1 MEIKTIASGSSGN
14 CYLVQF
20 TKVKLL
26 LECGISFKRIQEGV
40 GFCTSDIDSVLLT
53 HEHMDHAK
61 GVKSCIKRGLDIY
74 TSAGTAE
81 VLNISGHRVKTVKS
95 GREFEI
101 KSLEII
107 PFLVEHDAKEPL
119 GFIIWDKLAN
129 EKLLFFTDTASLP
142 YAFDPVDYIL
152 GECNYSKDLLKNGG
166 YSESTKKRIIKT
178 HMEFKALINVL
189 GGMDLSKLKRLYL
202 CHLSAYNSDA
212 QFFKTA
218 ISERFEIDVE
228 IAKGEKDERR
238 NKESNRVNA

>member
-20 TKVKLL
+20 TKAKLL

-40 GFCTSDIDSVLLT
+40 GFCTSEIDGILLT
-53 HEHMDHAK
+53 HEHLDHAK
-61 GVKSCIKRGLDIY
+61 GVKACIKRGLDIY
-74 TSAGTAE
+74 TSTGTAE
-81 VLNISGHRVKTVKS
+81 TLDIHGHRVKTVKS
-95 GREFEI
+95 GQVFEI

-166 YSESTKKRIIKT
+166 YGESTKKRIIKT
-178 HMEFKALINVL
+178 HMELTTLINIL
-189 GGMDLSKLKRLYL
+189 SGMDLSKLKRLYL

-212 QFFKTA
+212 QFFKES
-218 ISERFEIDVE
+218 ISERFGIDVE
-228 IAKGEKDERR
+228 IAKGDIEDDE
-238 NKESNRVNA
+238 